1 MPTADRAKGAI
12 PVRVLILE
20 IPESEEGRF
29 LRPDMGALVSFLA
42 MPEKKA
48 DPRQAPQEQRQP

>member
-12 PVRVLILE
+12 PVRVLIHKKD

-29 LRPDMGALVSFLA
+29 LRPDMGALVSFLRDKSGDG
-42 MPEKKA
+42 KK
-48 DPRQAPQEQRQP
+48 